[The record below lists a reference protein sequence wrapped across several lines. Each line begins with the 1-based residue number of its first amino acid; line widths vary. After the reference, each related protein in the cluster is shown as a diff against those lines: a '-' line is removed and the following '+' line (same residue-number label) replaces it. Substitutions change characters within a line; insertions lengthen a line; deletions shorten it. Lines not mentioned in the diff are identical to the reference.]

1 MAYERLSD
9 SKIKGEGLDAFVE
22 SSLKNFQR
30 QLSIRNAADETN
42 FATAVLEQNLSL
54 DDQLNYRKEQLK
66 RVSDDPDER
75 KRIRSEISGLI
86 DRIEAKKFSDDYTS
100 KLIEFENGASSL
112 DSVISWL
119 TDRKSNTTD
128 MAIQSEID
136 KQLVT
141 QTTARFDLQNTVLK
155 AQTDWATKDKSP
167 EIIDAQISRVT
178 SAKNQAMLSGNTAQ
192 ATIYGLQLSALTR
205 AKTENSIDAAS
216 KNFAVATMSGYL
228 GASAMLDEYNKKISG
243 AGTTGAFTIGGVT
256 YNSEKEFWQ
265 FKRDSYIADDSANG
279 LFSRLSNEQST
290 QLKVR
295 SSQNL
300 LSNDDLTKATA
311 AFTALSSRPELQSYA
326 QKIDSYKQDVLQTGI
341 DLRST
346 TIQNQYAI
354 DFDVNKA
361 VSSLNGLKALG
372 GNVDAATTKILTDA
386 ANIKT
391 SQVSNILQV
400 SQDLLKNNPG
410 MTPEQALDQAIKSG
424 AAATYSPGQLAT
436 KSEADIAK
444 ETAAAAAGGNFQ
456 TDPRTT
462 VTPDNASATP
472 AVSGLNTPPSVDPVK
487 QGEVLSQSGR
497 YYIDSTNGM
506 DQYDSQTGQKLTPEQ
521 SKALNLNAA
530 LLPKKPG
537 PSTPTPSAPVTT
549 PAPVP
554 AAPVQTVTLPK
565 ATAYTGTSVVDYL
578 KSTGQDTSYTSRA
591 KLATQK
597 GITGYTG
604 TAEQNLKLLN
614 ALRGS

>member
-22 SSLKNFQR
+22 TSLKNYQR
-30 QLSIRNAADETN
+30 QLSIRNASDELN
-42 FATAVLEQNLSL
+42 FNTAVLEQNLSL
-54 DDQLNYRKEQLK
+54 EDQLDYRKEQLK

-75 KRIRSEISGLI
+75 KRVRQEIAGLN
-86 DRIEAKKFSDDYTS
+86 DRIEAKKFSDAYTV

-112 DSVISWL
+112 DSVINWL
-119 TDRKSNTTD
+119 QDRKDNTTD
-128 MAIQSEID
+128 PSILGEID
-136 KQLVT
+136 KQLIS
-141 QTTARFDLQNTVLK
+141 QTTARFALQDTVLK

-167 EIIDAQISRVT
+167 TVIDAQITRVT

-192 ATIYGLQLSALTR
+192 ATIYDLQLSALTR
-205 AKTENSIDAAS
+205 AKTENSIDSAA

-228 GASAMLDEYNKKISG
+228 NSTSLLDQYNQKISG
-243 AGTTGAFTIGGVT
+243 AATSGAFTIGGVT

-279 LFSRLSNEQST
+279 LFSRLSSEQNT
-290 QLKVR
+290 NLKTR
-295 SSQNL
+295 ASQNL
-300 LSNDDLTKATA
+300 LTNDDLTKATSV
-311 AFTALSSRPELQSYA
+311 FTSLASRPELQSYA
-326 QKIDSYKQDVLQTGI
+326 QKIDTYKQDVLQTGI

-354 DFDVNKA
+354 DYDVNKA
-361 VSSLNGLKALG
+361 VASLNGLKALG
-372 GNVDAATTKILTDA
+372 GNVDAATTKVLTDA
-386 ANIKT
+386 ATIKT
-391 SQVSNILQV
+391 GQVSNILQV

-424 AAATYSPGQLAT
+424 AAATYSPGQLVT

-444 ETAAAAAGGNFQ
+444 ETAGAAAGSNFQ
-456 TDPRTT
+456 PDARTT
-462 VTPDNASATP
+462 VQPDTAAQTPQ
-472 AVSGLNTPPSVDPVK
+472 VSGANTPPAVDPIK
-487 QGEVLSQSGR
+487 QGQALSTSGR
-497 YYIDSTNGM
+497 YYIDSNNGI
-506 DQYDSQTGQKLTPEQ
+506 DQYDAQTGRKLTPEE

-537 PSTPTPSAPVTT
+537 PSTPTPAAPATPTPT
-549 PAPVP
+549 PA
-554 AAPVQTVTLPK
+554 AAPAPAPTQPK
-565 ATAYTGTSVVDYL
+565 ATAYTGNSIVDYL
-578 KSTGQDTSYTSRA
+578 KSTGQDTSYATRN

-597 GITGYTG
+597 GIQNYTG

-614 ALRGS
+614 SLRGS